1 MYSTLLFNDKLNN
14 STELEQGVSDAIMIP
29 NVALIVFSIFFIS
42 YAHSSF
48 IKARKKEFGL
58 FMTLGMSISDI
69 RKIILVENGLIA
81 IASIVFGVL
90 SGTIFSRLFYLF
102 IMRVIGV
109 LGVPFQVGV
118 KNYIFSISIFTV
130 IFAFAVMVTII
141 VTSRFEIIRLI
152 KEDKVSEKNK
162 ISSLIL
168 ALIGIVMLTGSMIYL
183 YFNFNKNPDN
193 DGELLLRCTIYC
205 VIGLYI
211 TISQLG
217 SSLLNLTKKNSKIY
231 YNKLLLISGLNYKFK
246 QTKRIM
252 FIIAVLVMVTIFYSG
267 FCLNL
272 MLSAEKAATVDNPYD
287 IAFVQTSTKNN
298 ISEEQFNNIINTQE
312 NPVTKQ
318 ESIEYISYL
327 DQYNNRTTIISD
339 EQLNKATNRKFDIT
353 KGNYL
358 RLIPLELM
366 TKEKQDL
373 YLGNLHAEDAII
385 LNLNNEDY
393 KYIIQGNVFKILF
406 NKMNYYYG
414 QLIIINR
421 EDYRAIKDQ
430 QGIEI
435 GKIQLIS
442 FKDWKKTKGIVSEL
456 DVTMKSYNETTP
468 KINELEPEN
477 VYKVAS
483 KIETYNYNK
492 QGGTLMFY
500 LITFIGI
507 FFFIASCVILFLRLF
522 SEIDNDKTKYKK
534 FYKLGITEKEIRNN
548 IASELR
554 VLFFIAPIIGIAIA
568 FIYTN
573 VFFKSSEFAF
583 NAFICDLVI
592 SGIYLCFQ
600 TFYYFVSKKMY
611 GNEIIKSLE

>member
-1 MYSTLLFNDKLNN
+1 MTFFMYSTLLFNDKLNN
-14 STELEQGVSDAIMIP
+14 STELEQGVSNIIMIP

-58 FMTLGMSISDI
+58 FMTLGMSIRDI

-90 SGTIFSRLFYLF
+90 SGTIFSRLFFLF
-102 IMRVIGV
+102 IMRVINV
-109 LGVPFQVGV
+109 LGVPFHVGF
-118 KNYIFSISIFTV
+118 KNYIFSIAIFTV

-152 KEDKVSEKNK
+152 KEDRVSEKNK
-162 ISSLIL
+162 ISSPIF

-267 FCLNL
+267 HCLNL
-272 MLSAEKAATVDNPYD
+272 MLSAEKAAVVDNPYD
-287 IAFVQTSTKNN
+287 IAFVQTPNKNN
-298 ISEEQFNNIINTQE
+298 ISEEQLNNLINTQE

-327 DQYNNRTTIISD
+327 DQYNNRTTMISD
-339 EQLNKATNRKFDIT
+339 EQLNKATNRKFDII

-358 RLIPLELM
+358 RLIPLKLV
-366 TKEKQDL
+366 TKEEKDL
-373 YLGNLHAEDAII
+373 YIKSHYVIDDIT
-385 LNLNNEDY
+385 LNLNNEEY
-393 KYIIQGNVFKILF
+393 KYKI
-406 NKMNYYYG
+406 
-414 QLIIINR
+414 
-421 EDYRAIKDQ
+421 
-430 QGIEI
+430 
-435 GKIQLIS
+435 
-442 FKDWKKTKGIVSEL
+442 
-456 DVTMKSYNETTP
+456 
-468 KINELEPEN
+468 
-477 VYKVAS
+477 
-483 KIETYNYNK
+483 
-492 QGGTLMFY
+492 
-500 LITFIGI
+500 
-507 FFFIASCVILFLRLF
+507 
-522 SEIDNDKTKYKK
+522 
-534 FYKLGITEKEIRNN
+534 
-548 IASELR
+548 
-554 VLFFIAPIIGIAIA
+554 
-568 FIYTN
+568 
-573 VFFKSSEFAF
+573 
-583 NAFICDLVI
+583 
-592 SGIYLCFQ
+592 
-600 TFYYFVSKKMY
+600 
-611 GNEIIKSLE
+611 

>member
-1 MYSTLLFNDKLNN
+1 
-14 STELEQGVSDAIMIP
+14 
-29 NVALIVFSIFFIS
+29 
-42 YAHSSF
+42 
-48 IKARKKEFGL
+48 
-58 FMTLGMSISDI
+58 
-69 RKIILVENGLIA
+69 
-81 IASIVFGVL
+81 
-90 SGTIFSRLFYLF
+90 
-102 IMRVIGV
+102 
-109 LGVPFQVGV
+109 
-118 KNYIFSISIFTV
+118 
-130 IFAFAVMVTII
+130 
-141 VTSRFEIIRLI
+141 
-152 KEDKVSEKNK
+152 
-162 ISSLIL
+162 
-168 ALIGIVMLTGSMIYL
+168 
-183 YFNFNKNPDN
+183 
-193 DGELLLRCTIYC
+193 
-205 VIGLYI
+205 
-211 TISQLG
+211 
-217 SSLLNLTKKNSKIY
+217 
-231 YNKLLLISGLNYKFK
+231 
-246 QTKRIM
+246 
-252 FIIAVLVMVTIFYSG
+252 
-267 FCLNL
+267 
-272 MLSAEKAATVDNPYD
+272 
-287 IAFVQTSTKNN
+287 
-298 ISEEQFNNIINTQE
+298 
-312 NPVTKQ
+312 
-318 ESIEYISYL
+318 
-327 DQYNNRTTIISD
+327 
-339 EQLNKATNRKFDIT
+339 LNKATNRKFDIT